1 MAPVNIQNVQKR
13 FGSVNVIHG
22 IDIDIKDGEFVVLV
36 GPSGCGKS
44 T

>member
-22 IDIDIKDGEFVVLV
+22 IDIDIKDGAIIGMVR
-36 GPSGCGKS
+36 
-44 T
+44 